1 MLFAIGTRVRF
12 IHSNDEGVVTA
23 LLGDGMVNV
32 LLDDNFEI
40 PAFLD
45 DLVRADEDFPTV
57 KAKIV
62 PGKQEKPAPA
72 PAPTAP
78 ERPAAETQYTI
89 IKGAGIQVA
98 FDPVIKSDA
107 NAEKYLIYLINDTN
121 FDVLFSYGLSL
132 NNHLK
137 YQHNGKL
144 NGMSTYL
151 VGELQFDDLNDSPE
165 VDLQCWRILTDG
177 TGSRLHK
184 NLKIKP
190 KQFFKRLVTAPLLN
204 KPVHLFRAIENLKDA
219 VTRQMEEEDLRAY
232 TKRKAK
238 PVFNDDPGSLVDP
251 HEVKELA
258 EFVPELDL
266 HIEQLVENPQK
277 LSNAEILHIQLR
289 HFDAY
294 IDKALRL
301 GIKRVFVIHG
311 IGKGRLRDAIATRLL
326 RLPEV
331 DTFKNEFHPRY
342 GYGATEVIFLG

>member
-12 IHSNDEGVVTA
+12 IHSNDEGVVTG

-45 DLVRADEDFPTV
+45 DLVRADEERPTV
-57 KAKIV
+57 KARIV
-62 PGKQEKPAPA
+62 PGKQDKPAPA
-72 PAPTAP
+72 P
-78 ERPAAETQYTI
+78 ERPQAESQYTI

-98 FDPVIKSDA
+98 FDPVIRNDA

-121 FDVLFSYGLSL
+121 YDVLFTYGLSL
-132 NNHLK
+132 EGQLK
-137 YQHNGKL
+137 NQHNGKL

-151 VGELQFDDLNDSPE
+151 LGELRFDDLNDTPE

-177 TGSRLHK
+177 TGPRLHK

-204 KPVHLFRAIENLKDA
+204 KPVHLFRVIENLKEGA
-219 VTRQMEEEDLRAY
+219 TRQMEGEDLRSY

-238 PVFNDDPGSLVDP
+238 PVYNAHEETLDR

-258 EFVPELDL
+258 EFIPELDL
-266 HIEQLVENPQK
+266 HIEQLVENPHK

-331 DTFKNEFHPRY
+331 DTFKNEYHPRY